1 MAVWIVGI
9 PMVDRDP
16 VELRAKIHLHPCHEI
31 AGEAAKVFDVLR
43 VLGGDD
49 ETELVAIALD
59 APNERLAVGR
69 VAGAVVGHAGLMVA
83 GDALAFDVANVTVG
97 RPRCRPGPM
106 GIPGLSHAPPDMWI
120 RRRSDD
126 GRDGTGVD
134 R

>member
-1 MAVWIVGI
+1 MGYIVAVYHEIRAACIDAADDDMAVWIVGI

-59 APNERLAVGR
+59 ARSEERRVGKEW
-69 VAGAVVGHAGLMVA
+69 VS
-83 GDALAFDVANVTVG
+83 T
-97 RPRCRPGPM
+97 CRSRWSPY
-106 GIPGLSHAPPDMWI
+106 
-120 RRRSDD
+120 
-126 GRDGTGVD
+126 
-134 R
+134 